1 MPVLFDSSLYITALR
16 LGDLAAVALRRW
28 SEKEPV
34 WLSSVVLYELY
45 AGTSSIDRRLV
56 ERLER
61 DFQQANRIVLPNL
74 KDWVDSGKL
83 ISRLAAK
90 YHLEH
95 IGRSRL
101 TNDTL
106 IALSAARLGVTVFTA
121 NERDFARIAE
131 FRPFQWQVRHT
142 LTS

>member
-16 LGDLAAVALRRW
+16 LGDLAAVTLRRW

-34 WLSSVVLYELY
+34 WLSSVVLCELY
-45 AGTSSIDRRLV
+45 AGTGSTDQRLV

-61 DFQQANRIVLPNL
+61 DFHGANRILVPNL
-74 KDWVDSGKL
+74 KDWTDSGKL

-90 YHLEH
+90 HHMEQ

-101 TNDTL
+101 SNDTL
-106 IALSAARLGVTVFTA
+106 IAISAGRSGITVFTA
-121 NERDFARIAE
+121 NERGFARIAE
-131 FRPFQWQVRHT
+131 FHPFKWQVRHT

>member
-1 MPVLFDSSLYITALR
+1 M
-16 LGDLAAVALRRW
+16 
-28 SEKEPV
+28 

-45 AGTSSIDRRLV
+45 AGASSTDQRLV

-61 DFQQANRIVLPNL
+61 DFQRANRIVVPNL
-74 KDWVDSGKL
+74 KDWADSGKL

-90 YHLEH
+90 YHMEQV
-95 IGRSRL
+95 GRSRL

-106 IALSAARLGVTVFTA
+106 IALSAGRSGITVLTA

-131 FRPFQWQVRHT
+131 FRPFQWQVRHV